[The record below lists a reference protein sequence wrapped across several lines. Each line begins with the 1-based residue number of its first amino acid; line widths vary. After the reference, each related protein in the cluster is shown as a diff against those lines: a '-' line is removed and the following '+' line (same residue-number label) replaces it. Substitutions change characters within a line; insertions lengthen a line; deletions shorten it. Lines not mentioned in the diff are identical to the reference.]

1 MASVELIGI
10 AKSFGRRPTL
20 CDIDLEIS
28 DGEFLVVVGPSGC
41 GKSTFLR
48 IIAGLEQPDRGEILI
63 GGERV
68 TDRPPAKRGV
78 AMVFQSYALYP
89 HMTAYENMSFGLKQ
103 VRTDRAEIER
113 SVSRAAEIL
122 RIAHLLDRK
131 PRQLSGGERQRVAIG
146 RAITR
151 KPRLFLLDEPLSNL
165 DAGLR
170 VHMRAELME
179 LHQSLGVTTIH
190 VTHDQVEAMTLADR
204 IAVMR
209 EGRIEQVGP
218 PLALY
223 RRPANRFVGSFIGAP
238 QMNFI
243 PVQPCRRE
251 VDGRPAVRLPGGAEI
266 PVLLD
271 VDPTSL
277 DAKLELGVRPE
288 HLSESTTPAAQLGG
302 RIHMVEHLGSATVL
316 HIRCPEIEAGL
327 RLQIAGD
334 ATRRS
339 GDEITIAVP
348 AAACTLFDTSGR
360 AIGHGLDER
369 AEPEP
374 DGSAAADGVFRRNT
388 DEHG

>member
-10 AKSFGRRPTL
+10 AKSFGRRPAL
-20 CDIDLEIS
+20 RDIDIKIQ

-41 GKSTFLR
+41 GKSTLLR
-48 IIAGLEQPDRGEILI
+48 MIAGLEQPDRGEILI
-63 GGERV
+63 DGERV

-103 VRTDRAEIER
+103 ARAGHAEIER
-113 SVSRAAEIL
+113 SVKRAAEIL
-122 RIAHLLDRK
+122 RITHLLDRK
-131 PRQLSGGERQRVAIG
+131 PRELSGGERQRVAIG

-151 KPRLFLLDEPLSNL
+151 EPGLFLFDEPLSNL

-243 PVQPCRRE
+243 PVQPCRRQG
-251 VDGRPAVRLPGGAEI
+251 DGQLAVRLPGGAEI
-266 PVLLD
+266 PVLID

-288 HLSESTTPAAQLGG
+288 HLKESVIREAKLAG
-302 RIHMVEHLGSATVL
+302 RIRVVEHLGSATVL
-316 HIRCPEIEAGL
+316 HIHCAGIETSI

-334 ATRRS
+334 SSRRS
-339 GDEITIAVP
+339 GEDIAIEVP
-348 AAACTLFDTSGR
+348 AAACTLFDASGR
-360 AIGHGLDER
+360 AIGHGQDER
-369 AEPEP
+369 VDAE
-374 DGSAAADGVFRRNT
+374 T
-388 DEHG
+388 DRARDIIRGD

>member
-10 AKSFGRRPTL
+10 SKSFGRLPAL
-20 CDIDLEIS
+20 SDINLQIT

-41 GKSTFLR
+41 GKSTLLR

-68 TDRPPAKRGV
+68 TDRHPAKRGV

-103 VRTDRAEIER
+103 VRTRHAEIKQR
-113 SVSRAAEIL
+113 VSRAAEIL
-122 RIAHLLDRK
+122 RITHLLDRK
-131 PRQLSGGERQRVAIG
+131 PRELSGGERQRVAIG

-151 KPRLFLLDEPLSNL
+151 EPGLFLFDEPLSNL

-179 LHQSLGVTTIH
+179 LHQSLAVTAIH
-190 VTHDQVEAMTLADR
+190 VTHDQVEAMILADR

-223 RRPANRFVGSFIGAP
+223 RHPANRFVASFIGAP

-243 PVQPCRRE
+243 PAEPCRRQ
-251 VDGRPAVRLPGGAEI
+251 VDGELAVRLPGGAEI
-266 PVLLD
+266 PLLID
-271 VDPTSL
+271 VDPGPL

-288 HLSESTTPAAQLGG
+288 HLRESVGQAAQLAG
-302 RIHMVEHLGSATVL
+302 RIRVVEHLGSATVL
-316 HIRCPEIEAGL
+316 HIQCTGMETSV
-327 RLQIAGD
+327 RLQTTGDCSRQPGEEIAI
-334 ATRRS
+334 
-339 GDEITIAVP
+339 EVP
-348 AAACTLFDTSGR
+348 AAACTLFDSSGR
-360 AIGHGLDER
+360 AIGRG
-369 AEPEP
+369 
-374 DGSAAADGVFRRNT
+374 
-388 DEHG
+388 